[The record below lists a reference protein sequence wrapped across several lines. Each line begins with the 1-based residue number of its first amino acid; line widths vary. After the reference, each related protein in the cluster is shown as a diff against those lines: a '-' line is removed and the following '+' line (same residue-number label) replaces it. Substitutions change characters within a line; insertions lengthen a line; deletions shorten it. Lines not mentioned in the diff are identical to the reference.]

1 MMIMAINIAFLQSE
15 QTLIPFLFVLA
26 IVFGVLELT
35 KIFRNRGVN
44 FLVALAIA
52 FFTITNTAFV
62 AMLWSYFGSITT
74 FFIVMFFIA
83 FVFEVFG
90 LRGGQREP
98 TSSVFINGAI
108 LFVLLS
114 IGFLY
119 AKQIPELPFIGGGQ
133 NLIFLFAIVFILAI
147 FWAAFKISG
156 PKEKVQ
162 VVPVK
167 GG

>member
-1 MMIMAINIAFLQSE
+1 MAIDIAFLQSE

-35 KIFRNRGVN
+35 KIFKNRGVN

-52 FFTITNTAFV
+52 FFTITNTTFV
-62 AMLWSYFGSITT
+62 SMLWTYFGSITT

-90 LRGGQREP
+90 LRKPGQKEP
-98 TSSVFINGAI
+98 TSSVVIEGGI
-108 LFVLLS
+108 LFILLS

-119 AKQIPELPFIGGGQ
+119 ANQIPELPFLGGGQ
-133 NLIFLFAIVFILAI
+133 NLIFLFIIIFILVI
-147 FWAAFKISG
+147 FWSAFRIG
-156 PKEKVQ
+156 
-162 VVPVK
+162 K
-167 GG
+167 GK

>member
-1 MMIMAINIAFLQSE
+1 MAIDIAFLQSE

-35 KIFRNRGVN
+35 KIFKNRGVN

-62 AMLWSYFGSITT
+62 SMLWSYFGSITT
-74 FFIVMFFIA
+74 FFIVMFLIA

-90 LRGGQREP
+90 LRRGGHPP
-98 TSSVFINGAI
+98 TSSIIINAGI
-108 LFVLLS
+108 LFILLS

-119 AKQIPELPFIGGGQ
+119 VSQIPELPFVGGGQ
-133 NLIFLFAIVFILAI
+133 NLLFLLIIIFILVI
-147 FWAAFKISG
+147 FWSAFRIGQVAAPQK
-156 PKEKVQ
+156 
-162 VVPVK
+162 
-167 GG
+167 

>member
-1 MMIMAINIAFLQSE
+1 MVLTFLETE

-44 FLVALAIA
+44 FLIAFSIA

-62 AMLWSYFGSITT
+62 NMLWSYFGSITT

-90 LRGGQREP
+90 LRKAGQRET
-98 TSSVFINGAI
+98 TSSILIDGAI
-108 LFVLLS
+108 LFLLLS

-119 AKQIPELPFIGGGQ
+119 SNQIPELPFLGGGQ
-133 NLIFLFAIVFILAI
+133 NLIFLFIVVFILAI
-147 FWAAFKISG
+147 FWSAFKI
-156 PKEKVQ
+156 
-162 VVPVK
+162 
-167 GG
+167 GGAPPHK

>member
-1 MMIMAINIAFLQSE
+1 MIMAIDIAFLQSE

-44 FLVALAIA
+44 FLIALAIA

-62 AMLWSYFGSITT
+62 DILWSYFGSITA
-74 FFIVMFFIA
+74 FFIIMFFIA

-90 LRGGQREP
+90 LRRGGQRDI
-98 TSSVFINGAI
+98 TSSIFINGAI

-119 AKQIPELPFIGGGQ
+119 ASQIPELPFIGGGK
-133 NLIFLFAIVFILAI
+133 NLVFLFAIVFILAI
-147 FWAAFKISG
+147 FWGAFKIG
-156 PKEKVQ
+156 AGPPKERL
-162 VVPVK
+162 VPVK

>member
-1 MMIMAINIAFLQSE
+1 MVIDISFLQSE

-26 IVFGVLELT
+26 IIFGVLELT

-62 AMLWSYFGSITT
+62 SLLWNYFGSITT

-83 FVFEVFG
+83 FVLEVFG
-90 LRGGQREP
+90 IRKGGHQP
-98 TSSVFINGAI
+98 PSSIIINGGI
-108 LFVLLS
+108 LFILLS

-119 AKQIPELPFIGGGQ
+119 ASQIPELPFIGSGQ
-133 NLIFLFAIVFILAI
+133 NLVFLFVIIFILVI
-147 FWAAFKISG
+147 FWTAFKIG
-156 PKEKVQ
+156 A
-162 VVPVK
+162 
-167 GG
+167 GGK

>member
-1 MMIMAINIAFLQSE
+1 MAIEDIAFLQSE

-62 AMLWSYFGSITT
+62 SMLWSYFGSITT
-74 FFIVMFFIA
+74 FFIVMFLIA

-90 LRGGQREP
+90 LRKAGRPP
-98 TSSVFINGAI
+98 TSSILINAGI
-108 LFVLLS
+108 LFILLS

-119 AKQIPELPFIGGGQ
+119 VNQIPELPFVGGGQ
-133 NLIFLFAIVFILAI
+133 NLLFLLIIIFILVI
-147 FWAAFKISG
+147 FWSAFRIGQAAAPQK
-156 PKEKVQ
+156 
-162 VVPVK
+162 
-167 GG
+167 